1 MSGWHVTTVEYARPP
16 FKDQARF
23 AATAPSFLIRWPSD
37 AVVRLITTED
47 GVRVDVRLI
56 ARQPWPLL
64 HGDDGDISA
73 YLDRIG
79 TLIQGKP
86 GHAGR

>member
-1 MSGWHVTTVEYARPP
+1 
-16 FKDQARF
+16 
-23 AATAPSFLIRWPSD
+23 
-37 AVVRLITTED
+37 VRLLTTEE
-47 GVRVDVRLI
+47 GIRVDVRLI

-73 YLDRIG
+73 YLDRMA